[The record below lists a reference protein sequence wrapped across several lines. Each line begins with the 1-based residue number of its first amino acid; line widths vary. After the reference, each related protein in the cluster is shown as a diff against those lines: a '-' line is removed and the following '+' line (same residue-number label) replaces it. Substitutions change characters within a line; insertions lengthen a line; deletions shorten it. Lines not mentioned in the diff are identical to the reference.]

1 MLMLQAQAKTREM
14 IFFDNS
20 YPFETCVVVL
30 RCVLDVKPVLRQCR
44 QHRASTGENNISEV
58 CR

>member
-1 MLMLQAQAKTREM
+1 MLQAQAKTREM

-30 RCVLDVKPVLRQCR
+30 RCVAFWMLSRRDDGTAWLACDGTSGAGQPLR
-44 QHRASTGENNISEV
+44 E
-58 CR
+58 

>member
-20 YPFETCVVVL
+20 YPFETCVVVV
-30 RCVLDVKPVLRQCR
+30 RCVVFWMLGGQCLLR
-44 QHRASTGENNISEV
+44 RA
-58 CR
+58 